1 MTSCRLVSASHG
13 HIQLSEIDAGDAI
26 SINSFSALAESTK
39 KKDLFDPFLYS
50 PRHSIPRIPSRL
62 IKKFKKETNVTKDKD
77 RYLPDS
83 LGMNGRLVQWPYTY
97 VEGQPQGDNVQWQ
110 TIDVN
115 IGVGRVIDAFFF
127 QPIKMD
133 IKPFATQQSMTPS
146 PDQIAQFILANLS
159 GFDASLWRDEE
170 AGGVVAEISELG
182 NGSVIVAGLRSLVK
196 QTQYVH
202 GLFQKSDRTQTS
214 II

>member
-1 MTSCRLVSASHG
+1 M
-13 HIQLSEIDAGDAI
+13 DAGDAI
-26 SINSFSALAESTK
+26 SINSFSTLVESTK
-39 KKDLFDPFLYS
+39 KEDLFDPFLYS
-50 PRHSIPRIPSRL
+50 PRQSIPRIPRIPSRWT
-62 IKKFKKETNVTKDKD
+62 KMFKKKTNVTKDKD
-77 RYLPDS
+77 RYLSDS

-115 IGVGRVIDAFFF
+115 PGVGRIIDAFFF
-127 QPIKMD
+127 QPIKIN
-133 IKPFATQQSMTPS
+133 IKPFATQQSMIPS

-196 QTQYVH
+196 QT
-202 GLFQKSDRTQTS
+202 R
-214 II
+214 